1 MNDELASLYA
11 YNRWAD
17 DRTAAALRSLP
28 PGDYTRELGGGWPSP
43 RATFVHLAGA
53 TNAWSERF
61 IGCDATTLPA
71 EADLPLLENA
81 VALLEAAH
89 TKLEELLP
97 TFSAERM
104 AAPFTWKN
112 LAGKERT
119 APFWAVLRHVVNHG
133 TYHRG
138 QISSMVRRLGG
149 KPLATDMVVWG
160 IEISEATQA
169 PSAAR

>member
-1 MNDELASLYA
+1 MKDDIFSLYA

-17 DRTAAALRSLP
+17 RRIMTALRNLSA
-28 PGDYTRELGGGWPSP
+28 GDYTRELGGGWPSP

-53 TNAWSERF
+53 TDAWSERF
-61 IGCDATTLPA
+61 VGRDTTKLPA
-71 EADLPLLENA
+71 ETDLPLLENA
-81 VALLEAAH
+81 VSVLEAAQ

-97 TFSAERM
+97 TFTAEQM
-104 AAPFTWKN
+104 ASPFTWKN
-112 LAGKERT
+112 LAQQERT

-149 KPLATDMVVWG
+149 KPLATDMVLWG
-160 IEISEATQA
+160 IEVSET
-169 PSAAR
+169 SR